1 MRTSASMMWDDGVL
15 NFRAFGWGP
24 VVVKRYMEGEQL
36 AWEYAD
42 GSTTHMD
49 RICTLPEE
57 HKVPQPRGKRYAFLN
72 SGDS

>member
-1 MRTSASMMWDDGVL
+1 
-15 NFRAFGWGP
+15 
-24 VVVKRYMEGEQL
+24 VKRYMEGEQL
-36 AWEYAD
+36 VWEYAD